1 MRAHRFRPRP
11 LTRVGLHELDASIHA
26 MVRNRVGALCGDRG
40 EEAVSE
46 VDPIVRTIFGV

>member
-26 MVRNRVGALCGDRG
+26 MVPYRCRG
-40 EEAVSE
+40 RSASGG
-46 VDPIVRTIFGV
+46 PGCWAHARGRMCWT